1 MLIKS
6 ICESKLGNLN
16 LPSQEKI
23 DVPSIFFFIQTMEK
37 RRMETEEASLFKS
50 R

>member
-1 MLIKS
+1 MLITS
-6 ICESKLGNLN
+6 TCESKLGNLN

-37 RRMETEEASLFKS
+37 RRMETEEASLFKG